1 MPSYVASTVGST
13 VISGGYWAILL
24 AGFARLNP
32 MSLIEF
38 AVLDKTTAPDRN
50 RVENPAKEAYPPVMP
65 SFQTISSS
73 FPDRT
78 NQPRPAF
85 EFEFFVG
92 RRVCSNR
99 SIAGRS
105 GAPASATQVAFMN
118 LRRSLAVDRSAPAPA
133 TVGKSQSGVAL
144 RLERWPCAR

>member
-50 RVENPAKEAYPPVMP
+50 RVENPAKEAYPPVIP

-78 NQPRPAF
+78 NQPRPTF
-85 EFEFFVG
+85 EFELFVG
-92 RRVCSNR
+92 RRVCINR

-105 GAPASATQVAFMN
+105 GAPASAMQVAFMN
-118 LRRSLAVDRSAPAPA
+118 LRRSLAVDRSARRRRESARPN
-133 TVGKSQSGVAL
+133 SGS
-144 RLERWPCAR
+144 R